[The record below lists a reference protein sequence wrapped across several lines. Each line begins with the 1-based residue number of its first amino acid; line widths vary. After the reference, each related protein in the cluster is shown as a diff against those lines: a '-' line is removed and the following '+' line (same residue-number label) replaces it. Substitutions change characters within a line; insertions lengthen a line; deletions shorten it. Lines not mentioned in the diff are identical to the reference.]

1 MDRFNRADKTLCVLF
16 VCFLVVLAL
25 RTLYPQ
31 YIIFELL
38 LFCSEA
44 SLVGGIA
51 DWFAVTALFKKPLGF
66 PFHTAILPS
75 RRDAFINSCVR
86 MLQTE
91 FLSKRKIYRR
101 ICNADLLSWGLN
113 WAKNPDNK
121 KYILN
126 EVMQFL
132 VKKIAEIDTAKV
144 AQKNSEKIAQLIL
157 KESMGDLSHNLMG
170 VLLKSENSQLAVDK
184 GINFLKGYF
193 SGREGK
199 ARIDAFLE
207 NYQKQYESGLGG
219 LMLSLALATNT
230 LDPDELSLII
240 HERILDLLDDVSDK
254 DGELYANLINLY
266 EEALMNI
273 RDDENWVDSLNTL
286 RDSFVEMGIVE
297 KILQNSLRNFC
308 EYLLANNNRENKL
321 YQTIEQ
327 ILSEEIDKCIEK
339 LNTNNE
345 FKSKIN
351 RFVLDGV
358 HRSALKGEDVIL
370 ELARKFLEGL
380 TDKQLNELV
389 YDKVETDM
397 IWIRLNGSIVG
408 GIIGFFAFWLL
419 QLVNK

>member
-207 NYQKQYESGLGG
+207 NYQKQ
-219 LMLSLALATNT
+219 MLSLALATNT

-327 ILSEEIDKCIEK
+327 ILSEEIDRCIEK

-351 RFVLDGV
+351 RFVLDVV